1 MRIIVEKNIN
11 HAVKAVCNFMQVE
24 LLHPRVKQLGHNYLE
39 CDFLQLWNNV
49 SCVILGIAAKE
60 MADAAMFLA
69 RGALDLFAPSTT
81 VIRQH
86 NMPQQPH
93 KPNI

>member
-1 MRIIVEKNIN
+1 MII
-11 HAVKAVCNFMQVE
+11 
-24 LLHPRVKQLGHNYLE
+24 
-39 CDFLQLWNNV
+39 
-49 SCVILGIAAKE
+49 GIAAKE

-86 NMPQQPH
+86 NMPQQPY

>member
-1 MRIIVEKNIN
+1 
-11 HAVKAVCNFMQVE
+11 MQVE
-24 LLHPRVKQLGHNYLE
+24 LLHLHVKQLGHNYIE
-39 CDFLQLWNNV
+39 CDFLQLWNNL

-60 MADAAMFLA
+60 IADAAMFLA
-69 RGALDLFAPSTT
+69 RAALDPFAPSTT

-86 NMPQQPH
+86 NMPQQPY